1 MNDADGA
8 QRASFAPPLVRATA
22 SADGT
27 IYLESGHALP
37 EAARAVGDWLVHW
50 AAVAPGR
57 TVYAER
63 TADRNGWRRVGYAEA
78 LAEVEAIAGWL
89 LDSGAG
95 LERPVAILSENSI
108 DAALIGLAAMH
119 VGIPAATISTA
130 YSLLSSDHAKLKAM
144 VGLLDPG
151 VVFVSDAD
159 AYAGALAAVA
169 PLHSGVVVAS
179 RPGATGALPLSEARA
194 TDHAADVAAAFAAL
208 MPDTVA
214 KLLFTSGSTGMPKA
228 VMNTHRMLTTN
239 QAGNQVLWPFLRDEP
254 PVIVEWLPW
263 SHTFGAN
270 FTQNMIL
277 ANGGSLYIDDGKP
290 APPLIG
296 RTVENVTEIRPTML
310 FNVPRGYD
318 MLLEHLETDA
328 AFGQAFFDM
337 RLIFY
342 AGAALPGTI
351 WDRLIDLSRRT
362 TGRVMPLVA
371 AWGSTETAPGATSC
385 HFQAEAPGNIGV
397 PLPGVT
403 LKLVPNMGK
412 LEVRVK
418 GPNITPGYFRAPDK
432 TAAAFDD
439 EGFYMIGDAVRFADP
454 GDPSA
459 GLFFDGRVSED
470 FKLTTG
476 TWVSVGDLRI
486 AGIDALA
493 PVAQDIVVTGHDR
506 DAVGFLVFPS
516 EPGCRRIAGL
526 GAEAP
531 LAEVLAAPALRAHV
545 ARGLAALKAAGG
557 GSSRFAA
564 VARFAPAPPN
574 PDGGEITDKGYLN
587 QRQILANRADEVAA
601 LYAADA
607 ANIHPED

>member
-1 MNDADGA
+1 MSDAGGGRNA
-8 QRASFAPPLVRATA
+8 LFAPPLVRARSGTG
-22 SADGT
+22 GT

-37 EAARAVGDWLVHW
+37 EASRAVGDWLVHW
-50 AAVAPGR
+50 AAAAPER
-57 TVYAER
+57 TLYAER
-63 TADRNGWRRVGYAEA
+63 TPDRSDWRRISYAEA

-89 LDSGAG
+89 LDSPAG
-95 LERPVAILSENSI
+95 PQRPVAILSENSI
-108 DAALIGLAAMH
+108 DAALLGLAAMH
-119 VGIPAATISTA
+119 VGIPAATVSTA
-130 YSLLSSDHAKLKAM
+130 YSLMSSDHAKLKAM
-144 VGLLDPG
+144 IGLLDPG
-151 VVFVSDAD
+151 VVFVSDAG
-159 AYAGALAAVA
+159 AYAGALAAIA

-179 RPGATGALPLSEARA
+179 VPGRSGALPLSQAHA
-194 TDHAADVAAAFAAL
+194 TGRAADVAAAFAGL
-208 MPDTVA
+208 TPDTVA

-318 MLLEHLETDA
+318 MLLEHLDGDDA
-328 AFGQAFFDM
+328 FRRVFFDM

-351 WDRLIDLSRRT
+351 WDRLIEMSRQT

-385 HFQAEAPGNIGV
+385 HFQAASPGNIGA

-418 GPNITPGYFRAPDK
+418 GPNITPGYFRAPDR
-432 TAAAFDD
+432 TSAAFDD
-439 EGFYMIGDAVRFADP
+439 EGYYVIGDAVRFADP
-454 GDPSA
+454 DDPSA
-459 GLFFDGRVSED
+459 GLYFDGRVSED

-506 DAVGFLVFPS
+506 DAVAFLIFPS

-526 GAEAP
+526 GPDVP

-545 ARGLAALKAAGG
+545 ARGLAALKSSGG

-564 VARFAPAPPN
+564 AARFTPAPPD

-587 QRQILANRADEVAA
+587 QRQILANRADQVTA
-601 LYAADA
+601 LYAADL
-607 ANIHPED
+607 ANIEPED